1 MENYNLFLD
10 DFRNPEDAYE
20 YFKQEDFIEKEWIV
34 VRNYDEFINKIQEK
48 GIPQILSFDHDLS
61 DVHYTHQDTE
71 IPYDEYDEKT
81 GFHCA
86 KWLINYC
93 IDNNLKLP
101 KTIYIHSMNVVG
113 TENIKSL
120 FDTYY
125 KLYNE

>member
-48 GIPQILSFDHDLS
+48 GVPQILSFDHDLS

-71 IPYDEYDEKT
+71 IPYDEKT

-93 IDNNLKLP
+93 IDNNLKL
-101 KTIYIHSMNVVG
+101 TSRIYIHSMNVVG

>member
-34 VRNYDEFINKIQEK
+34 VRNYDEFIKIIQEK
-48 GIPQILSFDHDLS
+48 GVPEILSFDHDLS